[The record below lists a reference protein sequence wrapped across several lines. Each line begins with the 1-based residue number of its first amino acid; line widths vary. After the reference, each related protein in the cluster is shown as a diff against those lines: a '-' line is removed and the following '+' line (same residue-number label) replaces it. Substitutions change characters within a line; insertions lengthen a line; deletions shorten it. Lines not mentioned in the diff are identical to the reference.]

1 MLFLSVKINSRLLYK
16 QYNKKIGMI
25 SKNHPDLF
33 VKSLVRAYSLK
44 STNRLYV
51 KLKKKFYICTAF
63 ENESD
68 NF

>member
-1 MLFLSVKINSRLLYK
+1 
-16 QYNKKIGMI
+16 MI

-33 VKSLVRAYSLK
+33 VKSLVRACSLK